1 MSAFISQIDTSEASR
16 TYKVIL
22 SHAAEIEPG
31 PKTDGIYTFDL
42 PPILDNTNDTNFNQ
56 CFISLRKV
64 YLDPTSIDVNNG
76 AGISMRNPNPV
87 WTSGDPASS
96 RIKVGQVIMEM
107 NVPSKQT
114 ASFQKRETTPGGP
127 LTDYNQLYKWQ
138 ELVGLTKMET
148 TDFLGE
154 GSGEQTLAITLP
166 NLAFDTGPMACT
178 NFDIGKLNTSGT
190 RTQTTALGGSTV
202 FFVDN
207 GEDVMMP
214 GSIDETGNLL
224 TTGGMET
231 IHTTGPGAVKGSFT
245 IDNAN
250 AGVLTPAGNATG
262 TITSSHTGNH
272 FYYGYECKDP
282 QPVLCA
288 NPFGSQLTINFKDPY
303 FGRANIWM
311 CDLATAATTTRD
323 ITNVTA
329 EFIIT
334 MVGNKAVNPRN

>member
-22 SHAAEIEPG
+22 SHAAEIEAG
-31 PKTDGIYTFDL
+31 PKTDGLYTFDL

-87 WTSGDPASS
+87 WTSGDPASA

-154 GSGEQTLAITLP
+154 GSGEQAITITLP
-166 NLAFDTGPMACT
+166 TYQCD
-178 NFDIGKLNTSGT
+178 NFNIGELEISGT
-190 RTQTTALGGSTV
+190 RNSTGITSGSTI
-202 FFVDN
+202 FEVDN
-207 GEDVMMP
+207 AEIINMP
-214 GSIDETGNLL
+214 GIIKETGTLTVEAAENGDFNL
-224 TTGGMET
+224 
-231 IHTTGPGAVKGSFT
+231 V
-245 IDNAN
+245 
-250 AGVLTPAGNATG
+250 PAANATG
-262 TITSSHTGNH
+262 TIASNHTGNH

-303 FGRANIWM
+303 FGRSNIWM
-311 CDLATAATTTRD
+311 CDLATAATTTKD